1 MSPPRAPSPYGNGLN
16 PPQAQPNNQNPKIIV
31 IKVGDDNKNKDKNGD
46 SSSDSNSHKQVPQ
59 KRKLEGEANFTFIFL
74 ENIKLDT
81 DFGDFKVLTL
91 KTKYLEDVHLQFD
104 EIVKKDNSTR
114 MIVVAN
120 KKLVRASTSLNSRK
134 IQALIGYAVS
144 KNYLKFKSA
153 YEKDPNQTF
162 SLSLKDRPML
172 STNFQVIAMDLHC
185 VKDIQA
191 KV

>member
-1 MSPPRAPSPYGNGLN
+1 M
-16 PPQAQPNNQNPKIIV
+16 
-31 IKVGDDNKNKDKNGD
+31 IKVGDEKKKDKKNGKDDKDGKDGYDGKGGNKGSDSD
-46 SSSDSNSHKQVPQ
+46 SSSSGHRNVPQ

-74 ENIKLDT
+74 EGIKLDT
-81 DFGDFKVLTL
+81 DFGNFKTLTM

-120 KKLVRASTSLNSRK
+120 KKLIRASTSLNSRK

-153 YEKDPNQTF
+153 YEKDPN
-162 SLSLKDRPML
+162 
-172 STNFQVIAMDLHC
+172 
-185 VKDIQA
+185 
-191 KV
+191 